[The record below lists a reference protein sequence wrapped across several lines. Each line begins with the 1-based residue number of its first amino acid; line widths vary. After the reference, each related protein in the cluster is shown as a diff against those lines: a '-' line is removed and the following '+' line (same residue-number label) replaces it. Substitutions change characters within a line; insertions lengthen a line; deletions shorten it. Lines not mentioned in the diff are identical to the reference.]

1 MTDGAQKISSSGM
14 HEELP
19 SVGLFAQTQDRLCLY
34 IES

>member
-1 MTDGAQKISSSGM
+1 MADGAQKISSCGM

-19 SVGLFAQTQDRLCLY
+19 SVGLFAQMQEWLCLY